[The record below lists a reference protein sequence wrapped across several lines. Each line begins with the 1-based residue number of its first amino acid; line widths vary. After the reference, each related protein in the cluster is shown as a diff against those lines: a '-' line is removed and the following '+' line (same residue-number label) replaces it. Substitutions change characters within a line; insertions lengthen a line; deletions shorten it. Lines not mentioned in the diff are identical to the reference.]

1 MHEFHSIARVNKE
14 QINSL
19 IPAHQARGQFVVA
32 EYHGLHFVDFK
43 PFADQQ
49 DAEAR
54 LHELNAETGKS
65 GVLHHPTVPVVSA
78 EPCSTEA
85 A

>member
-14 QINSL
+14 QVNSL
-19 IPAHQARGQFVVA
+19 IPAHQAQGKFVVA
-32 EYHGLHFVDFK
+32 EFHGLHFVDFK
-43 PFADQQ
+43 PYADQV
-49 DAEAR
+49 DAETR
-54 LHELNAETGKS
+54 LAELNDEIGKS
-65 GVLHHPTVPVVSA
+65 GVLYHPTVPVSA

>member
-43 PFADQQ
+43 PFSEQAA
-49 DAEAR
+49 AETR
-54 LHELNAETGKS
+54 LAELNAEVGRS
-65 GVLHHPTVPVVSA
+65 GILYHPTFPVVSA